1 MGIILNRDY
10 MSYDTDS
17 ELVLSAQHG
26 NYDSLEELI
35 LKHQSFIYN
44 IALRMTSNTQDAED
58 ATQEI
63 LIKMLTKL
71 STFQGHA
78 SFRTWLY
85 RIVSN
90 HVLNMKRS
98 RRENMFQSFDMHRDF
113 VDSIPDSNIGNEYGS
128 DTEKLVL
135 IEETKAMCMMG
146 MLLCLSRKQRLVFIL
161 GSVYGV
167 TSTVGG
173 EIMDISPE
181 LFRKNLSRARMQL
194 RNYMDNNCSLLNKNA
209 SCRCSRKAKAAISAG
224 CIDPKNL
231 QFVPDYIQKAK
242 DYVDENLHNEKKDM
256 SIEAL
261 FKGQP
266 HLDSPD
272 YTKLL
277 HKINKIESSWES
289 FAL

>member
-1 MGIILNRDY
+1 MGSILNIECMPHDK
-10 MSYDTDS
+10 DS
-17 ELVLSAQHG
+17 ELVLSAQQG

-35 LKHQSFIYN
+35 RKHQSFIYN
-44 IALRMTSNTQDAED
+44 IALRMAGSIQDAED

-71 STFQGHA
+71 STFQGNA

-85 RIVSN
+85 RIVTN

-98 RRENMFQSFDMHRDF
+98 RRENMFESFDMHREF
-113 VDSIPDSNIGNEYGS
+113 VNSIPDSDIGNQYGS
-128 DTEKLVL
+128 ETENLVL
-135 IEETKAMCMMG
+135 VEETKSMCMMG
-146 MLLCLSRKQRLVFIL
+146 MLLCLSRKERLVFIL

-167 TSTVGG
+167 TSAEGG

-181 LFRKNLSRARMQL
+181 LFRKKLSRARIQL
-194 RNYMDNNCSLLNKNA
+194 RNYMNNNCSLINKNA
-209 SCRCSRKAKAAISAG
+209 SCRCSRKTNAAISAG
-224 CIDPKNL
+224 CIDPKDL
-231 QFVPDYIQKAK
+231 QFVPDHVQKAR
-242 DYVDENLHNEKKDM
+242 DFVHENLHNEKPEM

-266 HLDSPD
+266 YLDSPD

-277 HKINKIESSWES
+277 HKINKIELSWES
-289 FAL
+289 FTV